1 MNMQAG
7 ANNAGGVGGWARD
20 RKRCPA
26 RVRMYVIVIVLTTCL
41 HLYSGNKTIHINTP
55 NAAKM
60 VGEHRIIDEVVADHD
75 VASHI
80 GTTHVTSMES
90 QDEQHHDVINSYS
103 SVDLHDS
110 NATGTSI
117 TQSNTSTTTEHITD
131 TSSPATTNQNVG
143 ASTIQPLSSSI
154 TGNSG
159 TNATINVDVISTTE
173 FTQTKED
180 DKWKSFFRIATNPIP
195 IYTKEHAKM
204 ATRPSSW
211 QCTADPALA
220 SNNGTMVAF
229 VHVYK
234 AAGTT
239 VRQFF
244 HELAY
249 SCHKTWVSLARCTG
263 VTPSSI
269 KSRKQWKPCAIEEVA
284 DGRRQEKEQYFYPK
298 SKNFKKRYRFA
309 PSNPSFEKFV
319 DIYGGHARMGTGD
332 YIFQNSSHPDSSSQ
346 SGAVRYIVF
355 LRDPIERYVSG
366 MLYQN
371 NVHKRDET
379 LEEIVN
385 KVKSR
390 IADERQRNQYWDKS
404 LAYLLTPEQRV
415 AEYGF
420 SAEQLRML
428 ESNGSIPPNTT
439 LSSLNAEA
447 RAKLAIHN
455 LHEYNAIIGMTESM
469 SESLDIL
476 RHVLL
481 NGPENELKENAQ
493 EVFKKFDPS
502 SSQSEGVTANKSS
515 KKEVSTSAVVA
526 ELAKDEEHMKMFL
539 EYVQYER
546 MITDYAW
553 MMHNLQYDCVAG
565 SVNC

>member
-1 MNMQAG
+1 
-7 ANNAGGVGGWARD
+7 
-20 RKRCPA
+20 
-26 RVRMYVIVIVLTTCL
+26 
-41 HLYSGNKTIHINTP
+41 
-55 NAAKM
+55 
-60 VGEHRIIDEVVADHD
+60 
-75 VASHI
+75 
-80 GTTHVTSMES
+80 
-90 QDEQHHDVINSYS
+90 
-103 SVDLHDS
+103 
-110 NATGTSI
+110 
-117 TQSNTSTTTEHITD
+117 
-131 TSSPATTNQNVG
+131 
-143 ASTIQPLSSSI
+143 
-154 TGNSG
+154 
-159 TNATINVDVISTTE
+159 
-173 FTQTKED
+173 
-180 DKWKSFFRIATNPIP
+180 
-195 IYTKEHAKM
+195 
-204 ATRPSSW
+204 
-211 QCTADPALA
+211 
-220 SNNGTMVAF
+220 MVAF

-249 SCHKTWVSLARCTG
+249 SCHKTWVSLTRCTG

-298 SKNFKKRYRFA
+298 SNHFKKSYRFA

-332 YIFQNSSHPDSSSQ
+332 YIFQNSSHPESSSQ
-346 SGAVRYIVF
+346 GGGVRYIVF

-366 MLYQN
+366 LLYQN

-379 LEEIVN
+379 LEKIIN

-390 IADERQRNQYWDKS
+390 IADERRRNQYWDKS

-415 AEYGF
+415 AEYRF
-420 SAEQLRML
+420 SADQLRML

-455 LHEYNAIIGMTESM
+455 LYEYNAIIGMTESM

-476 RHVLL
+476 RQVLL
-481 NGPENELKENAQ
+481 NGPENELKVQAQ
-493 EVFKKFDPS
+493 AVFKKFA

-526 ELAKDEEHMKMFL
+526 ELAKDEEHMQLLL
-539 EYVQYER
+539 EFVKFER

-553 MMHNLQYDCVAG
+553 TMHNLQYGCVSG
-565 SVNC
+565 SVDC